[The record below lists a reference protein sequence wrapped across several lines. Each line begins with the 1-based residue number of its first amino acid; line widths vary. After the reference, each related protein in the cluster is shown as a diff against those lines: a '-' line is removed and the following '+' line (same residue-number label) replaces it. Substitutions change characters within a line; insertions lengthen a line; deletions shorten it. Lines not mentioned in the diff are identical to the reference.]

1 MAVPN
6 LSLGISLSVYF
17 EGIMANPAEMR
28 APGYRWVIEALVII
42 MLIVQVMAWLAPAPI
57 LAPIVRSLHIGMGQF
72 GLIISIISL
81 CIGVFSFLGGILT
94 ERFGVMRTLLA
105 GLWLL
110 AIGEVASG
118 FTSSYGALL
127 VCRVI
132 EGVGYG
138 LMIGPPAALVMEW
151 FGEAEWPYINTVNS
165 MIAYLGLFALY
176 AITPRVYH
184 ALGSSWQW
192 TLTDYGISAAVVA
205 LLWTVFGR
213 QRRSQVAGEQQARS
227 ASNLSEVLRMRG
239 VILMSIALFGG
250 LWTFQI
256 YSSFLPEFFREYR
269 GLGLEQASALT
280 GLLPLTGIFAAGL
293 GGIASG
299 VLGLRKPFLWPLAI
313 LSLIGFLA
321 VILLTD
327 TAGIAAGLV
336 LVGIGASGGL
346 AATGTLMM
354 ELPGMTPAKM
364 GPAFATI
371 WAVGYTG
378 GFISPFLGGMLVPSL
393 GLHNVLLLA
402 AAFQVLPIVSMY
414 LLPETGPG
422 RRPLAMAASAAGR

>member
-1 MAVPN
+1 
-6 LSLGISLSVYF
+6 
-17 EGIMANPAEMR
+17 MANAAETR
-28 APGYRWVIEALVII
+28 APGYRWVIEALVIV

-57 LAPIVRSLHIGMGQF
+57 LAPIVASLHIGMGQF

-81 CIGVFSFLGGILT
+81 CIGIFSFLGGILT
-94 ERFGVMRTLLA
+94 ARFGTMRTLLT

-118 FTSSYGALL
+118 FSNGYVTLL
-127 VCRVI
+127 LCRVI

-151 FGEAEWPYINTVNS
+151 FSEAEWPYINTVNS
-165 MIAYLGLFALY
+165 MIAYVGLFALY

-192 TLTDYGISAAVVA
+192 TLTSYGISALVVA
-205 LLWTVFGR
+205 LLWTVLGR
-213 QRRSQVAGEQQARS
+213 ERRSTATSGHQGPS
-227 ASNLSEVLRMRG
+227 SSNLSEVLRMRG

-250 LWTFQI
+250 LWAFQI
-256 YSSFLPEFFREYR
+256 YTSFLPEFFREYR
-269 GLGLEQASALT
+269 GLGLEQASTLT

-299 VLGLRKPFLWPLAI
+299 MLGLRKPFLWPMAI
-313 LSLIGFLA
+313 LSLIGFMMA
-321 VILLTD
+321 ILLTPI
-327 TAGIAAGLV
+327 TGISTGLV

-393 GLHNVLLLA
+393 GLRNVLLLA
-402 AAFQVLPIVSMY
+402 ATFQVLPIISMY
-414 LLPETGPG
+414 MLPETGPG

>member
-1 MAVPN
+1 
-6 LSLGISLSVYF
+6 
-17 EGIMANPAEMR
+17 MANAVETR
-28 APGYRWVIEALVII
+28 APGYRWVIEALVIV

-57 LAPIVRSLHIGMGQF
+57 LAPIVASLHIGMGQF

-81 CIGVFSFLGGILT
+81 CIGIFSFLGGILT
-94 ERFGVMRTLLA
+94 ERLGTMRTLLT

-118 FTSSYGALL
+118 FSNGYGILL
-127 VCRVI
+127 LCRVI

-138 LMIGPPAALVMEW
+138 LMIGPPAALVMDW
-151 FGEAEWPYINTVNS
+151 FSEAEWPYINTVNS

-184 ALGSSWQW
+184 VLGSSWQW
-192 TLTDYGISAAVVA
+192 TLTCYGISATVVA
-205 LLWTVFGR
+205 ILWTVLGR
-213 QRRSQVAGEQQARS
+213 ERRSAAASGHQADS

-256 YSSFLPEFFREYR
+256 YTSFLPEFFREYR
-269 GLGLEQASALT
+269 GLGLEKASTLT

-293 GGIASG
+293 GGVASG
-299 VLGLRKPFLWPLAI
+299 MLGLRKPFLWPLAI
-313 LSLIGFLA
+313 LSLIGFIMA
-321 VILLTD
+321 ILLTP
-327 TAGIAAGLV
+327 TTGIATGLV

-393 GLHNVLLLA
+393 GLRSVLLLA
-402 AAFQVLPIVSMY
+402 ATFEVLPIISMY
-414 LLPETGPG
+414 MLPETGPG
-422 RRPLAMAASAAGR
+422 RRRPLAMAASAAGR

>member
-1 MAVPN
+1 
-6 LSLGISLSVYF
+6 
-17 EGIMANPAEMR
+17 MANAVETR
-28 APGYRWVIEALVII
+28 APGYRWVIEALVVV

-57 LAPIVRSLHIGMGQF
+57 LAPIVASLHIGMGQF

-81 CIGVFSFLGGILT
+81 CIGMFSFLGGILT
-94 ERFGVMRTLLA
+94 ERFGTMRTLLT

-118 FTSSYGALL
+118 FSNGYGVL
-127 VCRVI
+127 VLCRVV

-138 LMIGPPAALVMEW
+138 LMIGPPAALVMDW
-151 FGEAEWPYINTVNS
+151 FSEAEWPYINTVNS
-165 MIAYLGLFALY
+165 MIAYLGIFALY
-176 AITPRVYH
+176 AVTPRIYH
-184 ALGSSWQW
+184 LLGSSWHW
-192 TLTDYGISAAVVA
+192 TLTSYGISAMAVA
-205 LLWTVFGR
+205 LLWTVLGR
-213 QRRSQVAGEQQARS
+213 ERRRAATLGHQAHS
-227 ASNLSEVLRMRG
+227 SSNLSEVLRMRG

-250 LWTFQI
+250 LWAFQI
-256 YSSFLPEFFREYR
+256 YTSFLPEFFREYR
-269 GLGLEQASALT
+269 GLGLEEASTLT

-299 VLGLRKPFLWPLAI
+299 MLGLRKPFLWPLAI
-313 LSLIGFLA
+313 LSLIGYLVA
-321 VILLTD
+321 ILLTPIM
-327 TAGIAAGLV
+327 GISAGLV

-378 GFISPFLGGMLVPSL
+378 GFISPFLGGMLVSSL
-393 GLHNVLLLA
+393 GLRNVLLLA
-402 AAFQVLPIVSMY
+402 ATFQVLPIISMY
-414 LLPETGPG
+414 MLPETGPG
-422 RRPLAMAASAAGR
+422 RRALAMAASAAGR